1 MIHIWVKIMNKNHE
15 LSNLQKINFENL
27 NRGTYFQSLLMEA
40 IYNDLIDQKQAEK
53 IKMDLMF
60 LLKSQTDKYT
70 SGDSSSVRV
79 EIAEQITQSI
89 YYCIGSYLKTIP
101 EVNQQIDILNQEK
114 VETLFNKGIEVTKVY
129 LDKTKLLL
137 KLVSSKLLNVN
148 NQAYQ
153 DTIVDGIFFTD
164 YDIRYGAYEI
174 PGSIDYPLSIERSDL
189 LGIEYIYEYLLHL
202 GFENDFC
209 SNYSDNDIEVLLRGY
224 NKDYSDI
231 LINIYELVLT
241 NALACTILGKTGL
254 DITEEDRKL
263 LQEKLSKYTQA
274 ELVSELDSRFQELCN
289 KFKIINNIELKYLSL
304 IIKPIASRIENSL
317 EFGKLETVFISQ
329 KEKTEEDLLYY
340 EDGFQMEDDE
350 LRYLIEELQECRF
363 LEDKIEII
371 QQNIRSLSDLIEVL
385 EECFY
390 GDEIY
395 KAFELLGA
403 NELLELKKIV
413 LEAQE
418 DNRYSDSEEKQ
429 WHIALIDYLERK

>member
-1 MIHIWVKIMNKNHE
+1 
-15 LSNLQKINFENL
+15 
-27 NRGTYFQSLLMEA
+27 
-40 IYNDLIDQKQAEK
+40 
-53 IKMDLMF
+53 
-60 LLKSQTDKYT
+60 LKKQTDKYT

-89 YYCIGSYLKTIP
+89 YYCIGAYLKTVP
-101 EVNQQIDILNQEK
+101 EVNQQIDILKQDE
-114 VETLFNKGIEVTKVY
+114 VESLLNKGMEVTKVY
-129 LDKTKLLL
+129 LDKSKLLL
-137 KLVSSKLLNVN
+137 KMIKSKCLGVN

-153 DTIVDGIFFTD
+153 DTISKGIFFSE
-164 YDIRYGAYEI
+164 YDFGFGAHEI
-174 PGSIDYPLSIERSDL
+174 PGSIDYPLSIDSYDL

-224 NKDYSDI
+224 NKDYAEI

-241 NALACTILGKTGL
+241 NALGCSILGKTGL
-254 DITEEDRKL
+254 DITEDDRKV
-263 LQEKLSKYTQA
+263 LQQKLVVYTSE
-274 ELVSELDSRFQELCN
+274 ELVSELESRFQALCI
-289 KFKIINNIELKYLSL
+289 KFNIINNQELKYLNL
-304 IIKPIASRIENSL
+304 IIKPLSSRIEKSL
-317 EFGKLETVFISQ
+317 EFGKLDTVFITL

-395 KAFELLGA
+395 KVFELLGT
-403 NELLELKKIV
+403 NELFELRKLV
-413 LEAQE
+413 TEAQE
-418 DNRYSDSEEKQ
+418 DNKYSDSEEKQ
-429 WHIALIDYLERK
+429 WHNALISYLEGK